1 MRGAFHRRTA
11 VGGVI
16 FIRTAAI
23 HFPHVKLLSRYV
35 TLATGGVPLRIALKG
50 AADAAGKAAML
61 VITVVAARRL
71 NPDPFAIL
79 AFAMATGW
87 LLGVATDAGLSMYL
101 ARETARS
108 GAATAPTVRGAM
120 SEQRRSRRFVLE
132 IVGLRA
138 GLAFLAATV
147 AVAATPS
154 LVPRQWRLQFV
165 LVVMAQLCGAMVETI
180 AHYFRGLQRSEIE
193 SAIHAAYRLATLVL
207 ALIVLWWCRRLDYL
221 AIAMLVPGVIAI
233 GVSLMVAM
241 RLSIRL
247 KPDTVGVTE
256 WCLPSGGL
264 TPARF
269 FRDVFPLGAAMLI
282 SALYFRIDVY
292 FIQQWHGFQPVGGYN
307 AAFRL
312 VEALRLLPAAV
323 MAVTFPLL
331 VQARDTE
338 LLRNVSGKLAAAG
351 ALLSVVCAAGAPAIV
366 PLIYGARFDYA
377 VPAFAVLSLAL
388 PLFFLNYAL
397 THQVIG
403 WDGHRAYLVI
413 VTLAL
418 LGNVAAN
425 VMLVPERGIVGAAI
439 ATVLTEIIVT
449 AGCVFALQRLSR
461 RFLTK
466 VPHEGSTGVPHEGSP
481 RVPDEGSTAVP
492 HDGSPRVL
500 HEGSPL

>member
-1 MRGAFHRRTA
+1 M
-11 VGGVI
+11 
-16 FIRTAAI
+16 
-23 HFPHVKLLSRYV
+23 
-35 TLATGGVPLRIALKG
+35 PLRFALDGGHGQPLAQGKAVVLKG
-50 AADAAGKAAML
+50 LADAAGKAAML

-101 ARETARS
+101 ARETARQ
-108 GAATAPTVRGAM
+108 PRRRG
-120 SEQRRSRRFVLE
+120 QFVIE
-132 IVGLRA
+132 IVSVRA
-138 GLAFLAATV
+138 GLAFLAATITV
-147 AVAATPS
+147 LATPY
-154 LVPRQWRLQFV
+154 LVPGHWRMQFL
-165 LVVMAQLCGAMVETI
+165 LVVMAQLCAAILDTI

-193 SAIHAAYRLATLVL
+193 SAIHAAYRLAMLAASLV
-207 ALIVLWWCRRLDYL
+207 VLWWWRRLDYL
-221 AIAMLVPGVIAI
+221 ALAMLVPGLIAI
-233 GVSLMVAM
+233 AVSLMVAM

-247 KPDTVGVTE
+247 KPDTAGSRA
-256 WCLPSGGL
+256 WGRPSDGL
-264 TPARF
+264 TASKF
-269 FRDVFPLGAAMLI
+269 FRHVFPLGAAVLI

-331 VQARDTE
+331 VQARDAD
-338 LLRNVSGKLAAAG
+338 LVRRIGGRLAMAG
-351 ALLSVVCAAGAPAIV
+351 AALALLCAAGAPLII
-366 PLIYGARFDYA
+366 PLVYGARYAYA

-403 WDGHRAYLVI
+403 WDGHREYLAI

-418 LGNVAAN
+418 AGNIAAN

-439 ATVLTEIIVT
+439 ATLITEVIVT
-449 AGCVFALQRLSR
+449 AGCVAAIASQLHRESR
-461 RFLTK
+461 GYTAK
-466 VPHEGSTGVPHEGSP
+466 VQHEGSP
-481 RVPDEGSTAVP
+481 T
-492 HDGSPRVL
+492 
-500 HEGSPL
+500 